1 MSGLKRREPALT
13 FGGYNITPD
22 EIDRYEVYNI
32 VGPGTNVSHYFL
44 GTSGTANVTAMTLLN
59 FTPDY
64 PRNLQFS
71 ILGSSVGQAGS
82 VDVNG
87 RDQFG
92 SSISETLGFGST
104 DNGGSVVGT
113 RVFAQVANGTI
124 RYGTFAGILGTSR
137 LGFSLVGTTTLFGLP
152 FKVAVTKDVVHIG
165 AVGGTAAISAN
176 GGSAGSLVNVA
187 MHAIKSPAN
196 VNGTMSIVVWATS
209 KFDATNMGTV
219 ANGTQVT

>member
-32 VGPGTNVSHYFL
+32 VGPGTSAAYYFL
-44 GTSGTANVTAMTLLN
+44 GTSGTANTTALVLLN

-64 PRNLQFS
+64 PRNVQFS

-82 VDVNG
+82 LDLNG

-92 SSISETLGFGST
+92 SAITETLGFGST

-113 RVFAQVANGTI
+113 RVFAQVSSGTV
-124 RYGTFAGILGTSR
+124 RYGTFAGVNGTAR
-137 LGFSLVGTTTLFGLP
+137 VGFSLVGTTTLFGLP
-152 FKVAVTKDVVHIG
+152 FKVAGTKDIVHIG
-165 AVGGTAAISAN
+165 AVGGTDSVSAN
-176 GGSAGSLVNVA
+176 KGSAGSLVNVA

-196 VNGTMSIVVWATS
+196 VNGTMSIVVWGVS